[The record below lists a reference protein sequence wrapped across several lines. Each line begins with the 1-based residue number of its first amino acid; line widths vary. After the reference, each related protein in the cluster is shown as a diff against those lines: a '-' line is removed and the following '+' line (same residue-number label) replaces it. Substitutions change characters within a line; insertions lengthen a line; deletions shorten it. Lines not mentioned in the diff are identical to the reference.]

1 MSMTDP
7 IADFLTHLRNA
18 LMRKHATVDSPS
30 SKLKAQI
37 ARVLKEEGFI
47 EDFLT
52 YDDER
57 GLPRIEVS
65 LKYDQR
71 GDSVIRGL
79 ARVSRPGLRRHK
91 GYAELHP
98 VVNGQGI
105 AIVTTS
111 KGLMTD
117 AACREKKVGGE
128 VLCQI
133 W

>member
-18 LMRKHATVDSPS
+18 LMRKHATVDSPGS
-30 SKLKAQI
+30 RIKMEI

-47 EDFLT
+47 ADFLT

-57 GLPRIEVS
+57 GHARIEVT

-79 ARVSRPGLRRHK
+79 ERVSRPGLRRHR
-91 GYAELHP
+91 GYSDLHP
-98 VVNGQGI
+98 VFNGQGI

-111 KGLMTD
+111 KGVLTD
-117 AACREKKVGGE
+117 AACRERKLGGE
-128 VLCQI
+128 VLCQV